1 MGQFF
6 RVNGDYNIKVRD
18 GGTIKLDTGTSGDTI
33 ITGNL
38 TVQGDVTSVSTTN
51 LEISDR
57 IITLNDGENGPG
69 VSLTYSGIEIDRGT
83 YVDSTAVP
91 RAALLWNETNPPA
104 HTTFDTEEDPASNSG
119 FWMFATG
126 TDGTYGFRDS
136 NLKLRRILTDAGMD
150 SGDLTLI
157 GTGTG
162 VVKVKGTTNYR
173 LQVTDNDDIPN
184 KDYVDYSILNNPT
197 FQITAPSGQDT
208 RVIIADK
215 ELGAVSAGSFVITR
229 RYMIRSVGSTD
240 FTVIGASSNTVGLL
254 FYANS
259 VGTGSGTAFDCTVG
273 GSLGYYKEQTG
284 YNIAPDNFNESGVGV
299 VVDGDL
305 TATFYSNRVVLGNLE
320 IFDSEIRHDSSN
332 ENIFVNTNGTGKLQT
347 NYALQLDNNAAS
359 PGYVTGSH
367 VIYSKAQS
375 VGKTGIFFVNTE
387 NNRDE
392 LVSKNRAFLFS
403 MLF

>member
-57 IITLNDGENGPG
+57 ILTLNDGEIGPG
-69 VSLTYSGIEIDRGT
+69 VSLTHAGIEIDRGT

-91 RAALLWNETNPPA
+91 RAAFVWNETDPGFA
-104 HTTFDTEEDPASNSG
+104 TDEDPASASG
-119 FWMFATG
+119 YWQIVTG
-126 TDGTYGFRDS
+126 SSETAYGFADS
-136 NLKLRRILTDAGMD
+136 NLKIRRILTDTSTD

-162 VVKVKGTTNYR
+162 VVKVAGTTTYR

-197 FQITAPSGQDT
+197 FQIRAPQSQDT
-208 RVIIADK
+208 RVIIADTQ
-215 ELGAVSAGSFVITR
+215 VTPNNS
-229 RYMIRSVGSTD
+229 ST
-240 FTVIGASSNTVGLL
+240 
-254 FYANS
+254 
-259 VGTGSGTAFDCTVG
+259 G
-273 GSLGYYKEQTG
+273 GSLAYYYTQTG
-284 YNIAPDNFNESGVGV
+284 YPTTESTVGFF
-299 VVDGDL
+299 VDGVLAANIYAD
-305 TATFYSNRVVLGNLE
+305 RVQLQKLEFDQTEISTVGSGN
-320 IFDSEIRHDSSN
+320 D
-332 ENIFVNTNGTGKLQT
+332 NIKFTPYGTGKVEVNASLQI
-347 NYALQLDNNAAS
+347 NNDVGTPTIVS
-359 PGYVTGSH
+359 DSH
-367 VIYSKAQS
+367 VIYSRAES
-375 VGKTGIFFVNTE
+375 AGKTGIYYVNTE
-387 NNRDE
+387 NTRDE
-392 LVSKNRAFLFS
+392 LVSKNRALLFS

>member
-18 GGTIKLDTGTSGDTI
+18 GGTIKLDTGASGDTI

-51 LEISDR
+51 LEIEDR

-91 RAALLWNETNPPA
+91 RAAFVWNESDPGF
-104 HTTFDTEEDPASNSG
+104 TTDENPASAAG
-119 FWMFATG
+119 YWQIVTG
-126 TDGTYGFRDS
+126 SAETSYGFSDS
-136 NLKLRRILTDAGMD
+136 NLKVRRILTDAGTD

-162 VVKVKGTTNYR
+162 VVKVAGTTNYR
-173 LQVTDNDDIPN
+173 LQVTDDNDIPN

-197 FQITAPSGQDT
+197 FQIRAPQSQNT

-215 ELGAVSAGSFVITR
+215 EVTPNNI
-229 RYMIRSVGSTD
+229 ST
-240 FTVIGASSNTVGLL
+240 
-254 FYANS
+254 
-259 VGTGSGTAFDCTVG
+259 G
-273 GSLGYYKEQTG
+273 GSLAYYQNQTG
-284 YNIAPDNFNESGVGV
+284 YPIAADLAIESGIGFI
-299 VVDGDL
+299 VDGQL
-305 TATFYSNRVVLGNLE
+305 TSTFYQNRVQLQDLE
-320 IFDSEIRHDSSN
+320 IVGSEIRHDNSN
-332 ENIFVNTNGTGKLQT
+332 ANIFINTNGTGKLQT
-347 NYALQLDNNAAS
+347 NYGIQLDNNAVS
-359 PGYVTGSH
+359 PGMITGSH
-367 VIYSKAQS
+367 VIYSRPQS
-375 VGKTGIFFVNTE
+375 VGKSGIFFVNTE

-392 LVSKNRAFLFS
+392 LVSKNRALLFS